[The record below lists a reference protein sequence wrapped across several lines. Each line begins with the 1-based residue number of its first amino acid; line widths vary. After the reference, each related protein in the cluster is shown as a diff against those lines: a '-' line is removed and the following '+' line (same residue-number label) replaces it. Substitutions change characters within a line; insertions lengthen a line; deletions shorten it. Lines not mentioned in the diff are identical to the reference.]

1 MMPRT
6 FHTPGPRLREFDPS
20 TPVEEVN
27 RMQKYMRWSGLLV
40 VLMLVLAACAADT
53 GGSASPGASTPAS
66 SDEAEDAT
74 AVCEAD
80 AKGCVEVAAGDPLKI
95 ASALAITG
103 DVAFLGNDTNYG
115 VEIAIAD
122 RGGEVLGHE
131 IELVKEDAG
140 CSDAATGQTAAQAI
154 VADPQIAAVIGTTC
168 SRTAVP
174 AMPVLDEAGLVMISP
189 SNTAPSLTNPDSED
203 FGGPFFFRTAYNDN
217 VQGAAVA
224 LFACEELGVTTAAT
238 IHDGSPYAEQLQ
250 QVFVD
255 QFAELCDGTTTAQ
268 EAINV
273 GEVQFTDVLETI
285 AADAPELLFFPIFD
299 PEGPLITQQAQDV
312 AGLENTIL
320 MGADGVKDQGFLD
333 TAGDIAEEV
342 GMYFSGPDLNFGGAY
357 ESDFL
362 PAYIELSGEDGPI
375 APYHAHGYD
384 AANIIFDAIEAVAV
398 ADADGN
404 LFIPK
409 DALRE
414 YIAGLTDYDGLT
426 GTLTCDEF
434 GDCGAEDVSVAQ
446 VVDGEFSEVW
456 TTRDLQ

>member
-1 MMPRT
+1 
-6 FHTPGPRLREFDPS
+6 
-20 TPVEEVN
+20 
-27 RMQKYMRWSGLLV
+27 MQKYMRWSGLLV
-40 VLMLVLAACAADT
+40 VLMLVLAACSADT
-53 GGSASPGASTPAS
+53 GGSTEPSAEESTPAS
-66 SDEAEDAT
+66 SEGAGGDDPT
-74 AVCEAD
+74 AVCDAD

-103 DVAFLGNDTNYG
+103 DVAFLGNDSNYG
-115 VEIAIAD
+115 IEIAIDD
-122 RGGEVLGHE
+122 RGGELLGHE

-189 SNTAPSLTNPDSED
+189 SNTAPSLTNPDTED

-255 QFAELCDGTTTAQ
+255 QFAEQCGGTTTAQ

-273 GEVQFTDVLETI
+273 GEVQFSDVLETI
-285 AADAPELLFFPIFD
+285 AADSPELLFFPIFD

-333 TAGDIAEEV
+333 TAGDVAEEV
-342 GMYFSGPDLNFGGAY
+342 GMYFSGPDLNFGGKY

-362 PAYIELSGEDGPI
+362 PAYTELSGEDGPI

-384 AANIIFDAIEAVAV
+384 AANIILDGIEAVAV
-398 ADADGN
+398 EDADGN

-414 YIAGLTDYDGLT
+414 WISNLTDYEGLT
-426 GTLTCDEF
+426 GTLSCDEN
-434 GDCGAEDVSVAQ
+434 GDCGAEDVSIAQ

-456 TTRDLQ
+456 TTRDLP